1 MLLGTPIRN
10 HVKPPIMKKKKQASE
25 GPLSGE
31 KAESSKKTPAPAKN
45 ASREKS
51 SVRSPIQ
58 TDKSPVATNL
68 VTQKRS
74 ICLPARPDSSKKH
87 KARHENEKWTEEKN
101 SLPTLDAESERR

>member
-10 HVKPPIMKKKKQASE
+10 HVEFPIMKKKEQASE
-25 GPLSGE
+25 VL
-31 KAESSKKTPAPAKN
+31 KQTPAPAKN

-58 TDKSPVATNL
+58 TDKSPSATNL

-74 ICLPARPDSSKKH
+74 ICLPPRPESSKKH
-87 KARHENEKWTEEKN
+87 KARNTNEKCHDVKYWTEETN
-101 SLPTLDAESERR
+101 SLPTLGAESEKR